1 MPVVCIS
8 LWYYITPPAPME
20 PETSF
25 TTEGKPKKA
34 SLYVQLVSTDATQ
47 PRSKIADLLTEP
59 I

>member
-1 MPVVCIS
+1 MPVVCIG
-8 LWYYITPPAPME
+8 LWYITPPAPIE

-25 TTEGKPKKA
+25 EKEGKHKKA

-47 PRSKIADLLTEP
+47 PGSKIADLLTEP

>member
-1 MPVVCIS
+1 MLVVCIG
-8 LWYYITPPAPME
+8 LLYYITPPAPVE
-20 PETSF
+20 PETSLK
-25 TTEGKPKKA
+25 TEGKPKKA